1 VNDENGRH
9 AGAIALR
16 ERTGADL
23 DACARL
29 VAAVRR
35 LDGYPPYLPDNDV
48 VRLLTEPTPIV
59 ALVATVDDMVVGHVA
74 LHPSTGSR
82 TEALACD
89 RLGVE
94 PARLGVIARLF
105 ASVDR
110 RRAGIGRL
118 LLGAAMIAARS
129 RGLVPVLDVWVELR
143 PAVALYEST
152 GWKRLG
158 TVSVALPNGPHDLDV
173 FVGPA

>member
-1 VNDENGRH
+1 VSDENGPH
-9 AGAIALR
+9 GAVAVR

-35 LDGYPPYLPDNDV
+35 VDGYPPYLPDNDF

-59 ALVATVDDMVVGHVA
+59 AFVATANDEVIGHVA
-74 LHPSTGSR
+74 VHPYTGSR
-82 TEALACD
+82 TEVLACG

-94 PARLGVIARLF
+94 PAQLGVVARLF
-105 ASVDR
+105 SSVDR
-110 RRAGIGRL
+110 RREGIGRL
-118 LLGAAMIAARS
+118 LLGAAMLAARS

-143 PAVALYEST
+143 AAVALYESA

-158 TVSVALPNGPHDLDV
+158 TVSVTLPSGPHDVDV
-173 FVGPA
+173 FVGPP